1 MIRVL
6 RRARGRSA
14 AAVLT
19 LSALLAVSVSVL
31 AHDGADDAACALAFA
46 VPGGGPAKIS
56 GGQITVQQADHCVL
70 CHASQTVR
78 ALHALPGYLPPSESR
93 AVALVDPT
101 RSVASIAGTSG
112 PARAPPRA

>member
-6 RRARGRSA
+6 RRARGRLA
-14 AAVLT
+14 VVVLT

-31 AHDGADDAACALAFA
+31 AHDGADDAACALAYA
-46 VPGGGPAKIS
+46 APGGGPAKIS
-56 GGQITVQQADHCVL
+56 AGQITVQQADHCVL

-78 ALHALPGYLPPSESR
+78 ALLALPGYLPPGESR
-93 AVALVDPT
+93 PLALADPT